1 MKVKVKR
8 GVMVKKVRKGEVRKK
23 YGYKNSNVS
32 FS

>member
-1 MKVKVKR
+1 MKAKGKI

-23 YGYKNSNVS
+23 YGYRNSNMS